1 MPSNIKGIRSDVWY
15 KMKYHQP
22 LDLTVTKETGNG
34 GTITAVLL
42 GKQII
47 VTMVGNTNNKYVD
60 ISTPLGF
67 RVINGYS
74 IHTDNTNSSW
84 QLLNTAAAI
93 HTAVEMAAVDTDID
107 KMAQVDDDNST
118 FLRGDDDLRIEITT
132 GEANCIIVID
142 IEPTIA

>member
-1 MPSNIKGIRSDVWY
+1 
-15 KMKYHQP
+15 MKYHQP
-22 LDLTVTKETGNG
+22 LDLTITMEGTGSA
-34 GTITAVLL
+34 TAVLL

-47 VTMVGNTNNKYVD
+47 VTVVAGQINKYVN

-84 QLLNTAAAI
+84 QLVNTAAAI
-93 HTAVEMAAVDTDID
+93 HTAVEMAASDTDID
-107 KMAQVDDDNST
+107 KMAQVNDANNI
-118 FLRGDDDLRIEITT
+118 FARGDDDLRVEITT

-142 IEPTIA
+142 IEPTVA

>member
-1 MPSNIKGIRSDVWY
+1 MSNIKGIRSDVWY

-22 LDLTVTKETGNG
+22 LDLTITMEGTGSA
-34 GTITAVLL
+34 TAVLL

-47 VTMVGNTNNKYVD
+47 VTVVAGQINKYVN

-84 QLLNTAAAI
+84 QLVNTAAAI
-93 HTAVEMAAVDTDID
+93 HTAVEMAASDTDID
-107 KMAQVDDDNST
+107 KMAQVNDANNI
-118 FLRGDDDLRIEITT
+118 FARGDDDLRVEITT

-142 IEPTIA
+142 IEPTVA

>member
-1 MPSNIKGIRSDVWY
+1 MSNIKGIRSDVWY

-22 LDLTVTKETGNG
+22 YDLTITMEGTGSA
-34 GTITAVLL
+34 TAVLL

-47 VTMVGNTNNKYVD
+47 VTIVAGQINKYVN

-84 QLLNTAAAI
+84 QLVNTAAAI
-93 HTAVEMAAVDTDID
+93 HTAVEMAASDTDID
-107 KMAQVDDDNST
+107 KMAQVNDANNV
-118 FLRGDDDLRIEITT
+118 FARGDDDLRVEITT

-142 IEPTIA
+142 IEPTVA

>member
-1 MPSNIKGIRSDVWY
+1 MSNIKGIRSDVWY
-15 KMKYHQP
+15 QMKYHQP
-22 LDLTVTKETGNG
+22 YDLTITMEGTGSA
-34 GTITAVLL
+34 TAVLL

-47 VTMVGNTNNKYVD
+47 VTIAAGQINKYVK

-84 QLLNTAAAI
+84 QLNNTAAAI
-93 HTAVEMAAVDTDID
+93 HTAVEMAASDTDID
-107 KMAQVDDDNST
+107 KMAQVNDANNI
-118 FLRGDDDLRIEITT
+118 FARGDDDLLVEITT

-142 IEPTIA
+142 IEPTVA

>member
-22 LDLTVTKETGNG
+22 YDLTTTMEGTGSA
-34 GTITAVLL
+34 TAVLL

-47 VTMVGNTNNKYVD
+47 VTIVAGEVNKYVALT
-60 ISTPLGF
+60 TPLGF

-84 QLLNTAAAI
+84 QLVNTAAAI
-93 HTAVEMAAVDTDID
+93 HTAVEMAASDTDID
-107 KMAQVDDDNST
+107 KMAQVDDAAST
-118 FLRGDDDLRIEITT
+118 FLRDDDDLRIEITT